1 MHEPRS
7 SVLAMAAR
15 KVLSF
20 AVLVGLAMQLMPV
33 AQAVPSYS
41 RQYGQKCSAC
51 HNPWGG
57 LTPPGLTFKLSGYRA
72 MSGKD
77 LKPVNPDI
85 EITKDFSLPGSL
97 PLSIITGVGL
107 ESRTEKRESNQGITP
122 AVTSK
127 GTTLALEDLSIFL
140 TSAMGK
146 HFAYFI
152 EFPMYETK
160 AWEFTPTGNYEAR
173 YNTASDKQ
181 IKHVTEIPSFE
192 VAKFFWNNLFGE
204 SAPRDSVNLLAGI
217 THPPLAY
224 SPGKVRLS
232 VNQYL
237 VYERTG
243 LDLISPRKVDD
254 VVGGNPNDFIFRLSE
269 PQVLAEAFGML
280 TFGKPVTDVAKKDTL
295 WAEYHIGISN
305 GANGKAANSS
315 TPSMYGR
322 LIFRYYGQS
331 FGVFGWKSSDS
342 YSDKI
347 RTTGSLA
354 FNPTGNGIMS
364 GLNNPNEVTRFGP
377 DMTLSLAP
385 WGIPVNMENQYMS
398 NKESN
403 PTGFGKAMTWKGG
416 FHQINYRPSNI
427 QALYVRY
434 DYIKGDAYD
443 DTTVVLNGNR
453 GITRST
459 PKENDWIFGY
469 QRMIQEHIKWVFE
482 YRHHQ
487 FDDTARGGV
496 IPTLGVATNPA
507 RLTDDGFTLKC
518 MFGF

>member
-15 KVLSF
+15 KALSF
-20 AVLVGLAMQLMPV
+20 AVLVGLAMRLMPV
-33 AQAVPSYS
+33 AQAVPSFS

-57 LTPPGLTFKLSGYRA
+57 LTPAGGTFKLSGYRA
-72 MSGKD
+72 MNGRD
-77 LKPVNPDI
+77 LKPVNPEI

-107 ESRTEKRESNQGITP
+107 ESRSEKREAAVGLAP
-122 AVTSK
+122 GVTSK
-127 GTTLALEDLSIFL
+127 GTSLALEDLSIFL
-140 TSAMGK
+140 TSSMGK

-173 YNTASDKQ
+173 YNTNPDKQ
-181 IKHVTEIPSFE
+181 IKFVTEIPSFE

-204 SAPRDSVNLLAGI
+204 SVPRDSVNLLAGI

-243 LDLISPRKVDD
+243 LDLISPRKVED
-254 VVGGNPNDFIFRLSE
+254 VVGGDPNDFIFRLSE

-280 TFGKPVTDVAKKDTL
+280 TFGKPVTDVGKKDTL
-295 WAEYHIGISN
+295 WAEYHIGVSN

-322 LIFRYYGQS
+322 WVMRYYGQS
-331 FGVFGWKSSDS
+331 LGVFGWKSTDS

-347 RTTGSLA
+347 RSA
-354 FNPTGNGIMS
+354 ASVVNPNGIMS
-364 GLNNPNEVTRFGP
+364 GLNNPNQVTRFGP

-385 WGIPVNMENQYMS
+385 WGIPINLENQYMA
-398 NKESN
+398 NRESN
-403 PTGFGKAMTWKGG
+403 PLGFGKALTWKGG
-416 FHQINYRPSNI
+416 FHQINYRPTNTS
-427 QALYVRY
+427 ALYVRY
-434 DYIKGDAYD
+434 DYLKGDPYD
-443 DTTVVLNGNR
+443 DTKVTLNGNT

-487 FDDTARGGV
+487 FDDLAMGGV

-507 RLTDDGFTLKC
+507 RLTDDGFTAKF

>member
-1 MHEPRS
+1 MRAS
-7 SVLAMAAR
+7 SGKTIATMAKR
-15 KVLSF
+15 VVSF
-20 AVLVGLAMQLMPV
+20 AVLLGVSV
-33 AQAVPSYS
+33 ALIPTAKAVPSYS
-41 RQYGQKCSAC
+41 RTYGQKCSAC

-72 MSGKD
+72 MNGKD
-77 LKPVNPDI
+77 LKPVSPDI
-85 EITKDFSLPGSL
+85 QVTKDFSLPNSL

-107 ESRTEKRESNQGITP
+107 ESRTEKREANVGKAPS
-122 AVTSK
+122 VTSK

-140 TSAMGK
+140 TGSMGT

-173 YNTASDKQ
+173 YNTNPGGQVKFD
-181 IKHVTEIPSFE
+181 TEIPSFE

-204 SAPRDSVNLLAGI
+204 AAPRDSVNLLAGI

-243 LDLISPRKVDD
+243 LDLLSPRKVED

-269 PQVLAEAFGML
+269 PQVLAELFGML
-280 TFGKPVTDVAKKDTL
+280 TFGKPVTDVAKKDTF
-295 WAEYHIGISN
+295 WAEYHLGISN

-315 TPSMYGR
+315 TPSLYGR
-322 LIFRYYGQS
+322 FVMRYYGQS
-331 FGVFGWKSSDS
+331 FGLFGWQSSDS
-342 YSDKI
+342 YSDKL
-347 RTTGSLA
+347 RSA
-354 FNPTGNGIMS
+354 SAVVNPNGIMS
-364 GLNNPNEVTRFGP
+364 GKQDANQITRFGP

-385 WGIPVNMENQYMS
+385 WGIPVNLENQYMM
-398 NKESN
+398 NRESN
-403 PTGFGKAMTWKGG
+403 PMGFGKEFKWKGG
-416 FHQINYRPSNI
+416 FHQLNYRPTNI

-434 DYIKGDAYD
+434 DYVTGDKYD
-443 DTTVVLNGNR
+443 DTNVTVNAVG

-459 PKENDWIFGY
+459 PKETDLIFGY
-469 QRMIQEHIKWVFE
+469 QRMLNEHVKFVFE

-487 FDDTARGGV
+487 FDDTAVGPV
-496 IPTLGVATNPA
+496 IPTFGVATNPA
-507 RLTDDGFTLKC
+507 RLTDDGFTLKY